1 MRAKHAALS
10 RKSTTAATALSALR
24 RGWPSFTDAQKRRIN
39 AFIWEHHEGTVAENK
54 QAVQVTTAADH
65 FEDLV
70 VAWELASAT
79 ERQRFLDRIGATV
92 AKHIF
97 ARGTRLLRDVF
108 QSNNRATSS
117 TGAARRL

>member
-1 MRAKHAALS
+1 
-10 RKSTTAATALSALR
+10 LR
-24 RGWPSFTDAQKRRIN
+24 RGWPSFTYAQRQRIG
-39 AFIWEHHEGTVAENK
+39 AFIWEHRGEIGGETVAEAK
-54 QAVQVTTAADH
+54 HAVQVTTAADH
-65 FEDLV
+65 LEDLV
-70 VAWELASAT
+70 VAWELASAA

-117 TGAARRL
+117 TGAARCL

>member
-24 RGWPSFTDAQKRRIN
+24 RGWPSFTDAQKQRIGT
-39 AFIWEHHEGTVAENK
+39 FIWEHRGELGGGAVAEAK

-65 FEDLV
+65 LEDLV
-70 VAWELASAT
+70 VAWELASPA

-92 AKHIF
+92 AKHVF
-97 ARGTRLLRDVF
+97 ARGTRLLRDVL
-108 QSNNRATSS
+108 QSNNRAVH
-117 TGAARRL
+117 